1 MRTTLTIDD
10 DIAQQL
16 REIVHR
22 SGKPFKNV
30 VNEALRAGMENNR
43 IADVSRPYRLEPVAM
58 GEVTGGPYDL
68 DKALQL
74 ADRLEDEETSRKL
87 LLRK

>member
-10 DIAQQL
+10 DIARQL
-16 REIVHR
+16 RDIVHR

-58 GEVTGGPYDL
+58 GGVTGPCDL

>member
-10 DIAQQL
+10 NIARQL
-16 REIVHR
+16 KEIVHR
-22 SGKPFKNV
+22 SGKPFKTV
-30 VNEALRAGMENNR
+30 VNEALRAGIENNR
-43 IADVSRPYRLEPVAM
+43 IATAARPYRLKPVNL
-58 GEVTGGPYDL
+58 GDVQGPYNL

-74 ADRLEDEETSRKL
+74 ADHLEDEEISRKL

>member
-10 DIAQQL
+10 DIARQL

-30 VNEALRAGMENNR
+30 VNEALRTGMENNR

-58 GEVTGGPYDL
+58 GEATGPYDL

>member
-1 MRTTLTIDD
+1 MRPTLTIDD
-10 DIAQQL
+10 DIARQL

-58 GEVTGGPYDL
+58 GEVTGPYDL

>member
-10 DIAQQL
+10 DIARQL

-30 VNEALRAGMENNR
+30 VNEALRAGIENNR
-43 IADVSRPYRLEPVAM
+43 VVDVSRPYRLEPVAM
-58 GEVTGGPYDL
+58 GEVTGPYDL

>member
-1 MRTTLTIDD
+1 
-10 DIAQQL
+10 
-16 REIVHR
+16 
-22 SGKPFKNV
+22 
-30 VNEALRAGMENNR
+30 MESNR

-58 GEVTGGPYDL
+58 GEVTGPCDL

>member
-10 DIAQQL
+10 DIARQL

-30 VNEALRAGMENNR
+30 VNEALRAGIENNR

-58 GEVTGGPYDL
+58 GEVTSPYDL

>member
-10 DIAQQL
+10 DIARQL

-58 GEVTGGPYDL
+58 GEVMGPYDL

>member
-10 DIAQQL
+10 DIARQL

-58 GEVTGGPYDL
+58 GEVTGPYDL

-74 ADRLEDEETSRKL
+74 ADRLEDEETSREL

>member
-10 DIAQQL
+10 RIAEQL

-22 SGKPFKNV
+22 TGKPFKSV
-30 VNEALRAGMENNR
+30 VNEALRAGIENNR
-43 IADVSRPYRLEPVAM
+43 IADAARPYRIKPVAM
-58 GEVTGGPYDL
+58 GDVIGPHDL

-74 ADRLEDEETSRKL
+74 SDHLEDEELVRKL
-87 LLRK
+87 MMRK

>member
-10 DIAQQL
+10 NIARKL
-16 REIVHR
+16 KEIVHR
-22 SGKPFKNV
+22 SGKPFKTV
-30 VNEALRAGMENNR
+30 VNEALRAGIENNQSAR
-43 IADVSRPYRLEPVAM
+43 STKPYRLKPVAM
-58 GEVTGGPYDL
+58 GEVREPYNL

-74 ADRLEDEETSRKL
+74 ADHLEDEEISRKL

>member
-10 DIAQQL
+10 NIARQL
-16 REIVHR
+16 KEIVHR
-22 SGKPFKNV
+22 SGKPFKTV
-30 VNEALRAGMENNR
+30 VNEALRAGIEKRR
-43 IADVSRPYRLEPVAM
+43 IADVTKPYRVKPVAM
-58 GEVTGGPYDL
+58 GNVQNPYNL

-74 ADRLEDEETSRKL
+74 ADHLEDEEISRKL

>member
-1 MRTTLTIDD
+1 MRTTSTIDD
-10 DIAQQL
+10 DIARQL

-22 SGKPFKNV
+22 SGKPFKNM
-30 VNEALRAGMENNR
+30 VNEALRAGIENNR
-43 IADVSRPYRLEPVAM
+43 IADVSGPYRLEPVAM
-58 GEVTGGPYDL
+58 GEVMGPYDL

>member
-1 MRTTLTIDD
+1 MRTILTIDD
-10 DIAQQL
+10 DIARQL

-30 VNEALRAGMENNR
+30 VNEALRTGMGNNR

-58 GEVTGGPYDL
+58 GEVTGPYDL